1 MAFSLAL
8 PSLASAL
15 RQFYPMKIYES
26 GNVLNMLPCDIL
38 DMQVSE
44 NYDTPMSPIDSGSF
58 IGDTIYKTPIQI
70 SMSVFVSALEYETF
84 NEKLIA
90 YNYGGGFDINGVD
103 SQTYKNFRL
112 TDKSE
117 PQTADVSGAYIMSL
131 SFREVILVEA
141 FSSAIPVAKKKNAG
155 YGSKTNKG
163 EGGVEPKKSTLKIGT
178 DYAKKL
184 F

>member
-26 GNVLNMLPCDIL
+26 GNALNMLPCDII

-44 NYDTPMSPIDSGSF
+44 NYDTPMSPVDSGGF

-70 SMSVFVSALEYETF
+70 SMSVFVSALEYEVF

-90 YNYGGGFDINGVD
+90 YNYGDGFDINGVD

-112 TDKSE
+112 TDKGE

-131 SFREVILVEA
+131 SFREVIIVEA
-141 FSSAIPVAKKKNAG
+141 FSSAIPVAKKKSAG

-163 EGGVEPKKSTLKIGT
+163 EGGTQPKRSALKSATKALG
-178 DYAKKL
+178 

>member
-26 GNVLNMLPCDIL
+26 GNVLNILPCDIL

-44 NYDTPMSPIDSGSF
+44 NYDTPMSPVDSGGF

-70 SMSVFVSALEYETF
+70 SMSVFVSALDYEKF
-84 NEKLIA
+84 NERIIA
-90 YNYGGGFDINGVD
+90 YNYGNGFDINGVD
-103 SQTYKNFRL
+103 GQTYKNFRL

-117 PQTADVSGAYIMSL
+117 PQTADVSGAYIMNL

-141 FSSAIPVAKKKNAG
+141 FLSAIPVANKKSVG
-155 YGSKTNKG
+155 YSSKINKG
-163 EGGVEPKKSTLKIGT
+163 ESGTASKRSGLKSATKALG
-178 DYAKKL
+178 